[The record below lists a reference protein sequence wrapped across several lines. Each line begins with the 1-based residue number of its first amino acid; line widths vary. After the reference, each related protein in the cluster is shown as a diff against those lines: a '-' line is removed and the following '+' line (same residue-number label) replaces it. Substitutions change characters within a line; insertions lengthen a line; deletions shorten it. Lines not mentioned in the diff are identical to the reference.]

1 VPEDDVA
8 TTLGELER
16 KLKDLEDEL
25 HGGPREVPSTNGAP
39 AVAAPGLA
47 PAVAAPAPAPTPPE
61 LAPLQSAPAPVGAPS
76 VVAPAPPPAFAPAPP
91 PAFAPA
97 PPPTFAPAPPPTFA
111 PAPPPTFG
119 ATPPVPA
126 RAPAFPPSAQAA
138 TPVAPGQ
145 LEELLRFR
153 EQLEQSAGDLLA
165 EYERVLEGLRALTEA
180 AFAAPAAPAPPP
192 APPMPEAALL
202 GGAVVVEAGP
212 FADLPTFST
221 FEAALRGI
229 PGVEAVRLRGF
240 EGSHALVDVTLTR
253 TLALGAELRASCT
266 VPVTVTASAPGRLT
280 VAVDPAAG
288 R

>member
-91 PAFAPA
+91 P
-97 PPPTFAPAPPPTFA
+97 TVA